1 MTLVRRSGVVSM
13 SEHVTEEIREDI
25 SAALGPLMEE
35 DVETLRLEDL
45 EHAME
50 AMDAVRSR
58 GVSTDNGLLVKA
70 AEHVKGQ
77 VREELV
83 RRQRERHE
91 RDDEDGRQR

>member
-25 SAALGPLMEE
+25 EAALGPLMGETVEE
-35 DVETLRLEDL
+35 LRLEDL
-45 EHAME
+45 EDAME

-58 GVSTDNGLLVKA
+58 GASTGNATLVKA
-70 AEHVKGQ
+70 AEHVTEQ

-83 RRQRERHE
+83 RRQRERHQ
-91 RDDEDGRQR
+91 RDDEDGRSR

>member
-13 SEHVTEEIREDI
+13 SEPRGEIREDI
-25 SAALGPLMEE
+25 SAALGPLVEE

-45 EHAME
+45 EHAVE

-58 GVSTDNGLLVKA
+58 GASTGNATLVKA
-70 AEHVKGQ
+70 AEHVTEQ

-83 RRQRERHE
+83 RRQRERHATTAE
-91 RDDEDGRQR
+91 GW